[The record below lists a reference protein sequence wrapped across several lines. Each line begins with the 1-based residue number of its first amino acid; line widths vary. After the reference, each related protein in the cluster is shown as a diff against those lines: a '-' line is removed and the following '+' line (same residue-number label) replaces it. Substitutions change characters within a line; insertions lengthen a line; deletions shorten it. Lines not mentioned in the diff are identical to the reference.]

1 MAGMKQDCSSTLLYS
16 ALRQAPRPYRVPP
29 LPADADAARLAGV
42 DAALA
47 FALERARVAHEGG
60 HAPPLDARPL
70 FLGALAAAIRGAMQS
85 DGGDPTFQAQVLR
98 AREPDVEEHAALQA
112 RAGADAG
119 AVRAAVAALAH
130 PAKLSRM
137 APSPVRDALTPLHP
151 LAQAGDWEALYRAA
165 GSLPLLPPQGEP
177 DLRNALGTLQG
188 LEPLQRLRR
197 GAALQSLQSVQRYRA
212 LSGQR
217 APLAG
222 SDAAV
227 ATGRAA
233 ARLGAEAE
241 AATRR
246 AFVEVAAL
254 LNQQQRAPGDWQA
267 LHGLRTPGGFPGA
280 AHGSKDEWD
289 VALVRAAPATDV
301 VDIVLL
307 AEVKASAAAATTD
320 LPRLRRGLQR
330 LAQAQAEGRYAF
342 AGAAG
347 EVHISA
353 ASLRALKPPQ
363 QGLPPQAIYCCTA
376 PADTAPKWL
385 AAAAKAMLLAE
396 PASLVFACALAEGR
410 EPDTE
415 ELAPVWASLTRAP
428 RLRTALGQYAL
439 ARSAREAMLHP
450 QDLLSAVAALA
461 RAPI

>member
-1 MAGMKQDCSSTLLYS
+1 MAGMKQDCSFTLLFS
-16 ALRQAPRPYRVPP
+16 ALRQAPRPYRMPP
-29 LPADADAARLAGV
+29 LPADADAARWAGV
-42 DAALA
+42 DATLA
-47 FALERARVAHEGG
+47 FALESARVAHEGG
-60 HAPPLDARPL
+60 HAPPLDTRPL
-70 FLGALAAAIRGAMQS
+70 FLGALAAAIRAAMRT
-85 DGGDPTFQAQVLR
+85 DGGDPTLQARVLR
-98 AREPDVEEHAALQA
+98 ARDPDVEEHAALQA
-112 RAGADAG
+112 RAGADAR

-137 APSPVRDALTPLHP
+137 APSAARDALTPLHL
-151 LAQAGDWEALYRAA
+151 LAEAGDWEALYRAA
-165 GSLPLLPPQGEP
+165 GSLPVQPPQGEP

-188 LEPLQRLRR
+188 LEALQRLRR
-197 GAALQSLQSVQRYRA
+197 GAALQPRQSVQRYRA
-212 LSGQR
+212 LCGQG

-241 AATRR
+241 AATLH
-246 AFVEVAAL
+246 AFGEVAAL
-254 LNQQQRAPGDWQA
+254 LNQQPRAPGAWQA

-280 AHGSKDEWD
+280 VHGSKDEWD
-289 VALVRAAPATDV
+289 VALVRAEPATDA

-330 LAQAQAEGRYAF
+330 LAQAQAKGRYAF
-342 AGAAG
+342 ACAAG
-347 EVHISA
+347 EVRISA
-353 ASLRALKPPQ
+353 ASLRALQPPQ

-385 AAAAKAMLLAE
+385 AVAAKAMLLAE
-396 PASLVFACALAEGR
+396 PASLAFACALAHGK

-415 ELAPVWASLTRAP
+415 VLAPVWASLTRAP
-428 RLRTALGQYAL
+428 QLRTALGQYAL
-439 ARSAREAMLHP
+439 ARSAREAMRRP
-450 QDLLSAVAALA
+450 QDLLSAVTALV
-461 RAPI
+461 RTRI